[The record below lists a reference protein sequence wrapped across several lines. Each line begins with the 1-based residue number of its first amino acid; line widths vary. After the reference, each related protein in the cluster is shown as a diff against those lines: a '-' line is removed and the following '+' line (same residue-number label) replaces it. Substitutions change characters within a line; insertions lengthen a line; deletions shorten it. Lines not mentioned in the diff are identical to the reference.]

1 MTETSR
7 PERKGLFALISDVP
21 RLVTDLVKG
30 ELELAKLELIEK
42 AKKVG
47 VGAGLIVAALIVL
60 LLFVTML
67 LTAAVLGLGEI
78 MPPWLAALLVALVL
92 LIVAAVLAFIGYK
105 AVKKALPPKPERAI
119 RGLQRD
125 VDVLKGNGRRPD
137 IDE

>member
-1 MTETSR
+1 MTDTSR

-30 ELELAKLELIEK
+30 ELELAKLELIAK

-47 VGAGLIVAALIVL
+47 VGAGLIVGALIVL

-92 LIVAAVLAFIGYK
+92 LIIAAVLAFVGYK
-105 AVKKALPPKPERAI
+105 AVQKALPPTPERAM

-125 VDVLKGNGRRPD
+125 VNVLKGSGRRTD
-137 IDE
+137 G

>member
-1 MTETSR
+1 MTDTSR
-7 PERKGLFALISDVP
+7 PERKGLFALLSDVP

-30 ELELAKLELIEK
+30 EIELAKLELI
-42 AKKVG
+42 AKGKKFG
-47 VGAGLIVAALIVL
+47 VGAGLIAAALIVL

-105 AVKKALPPKPERAI
+105 SVQKALPPTPERTLI
-119 RGLQRD
+119 NLQTD
-125 VDVLKGNGRRPD
+125 VNVLKGNGRRSD
-137 IDE
+137 L

>member
-1 MTETSR
+1 MTDTSR

-30 ELELAKLELIEK
+30 EIELAKLELI
-42 AKKVG
+42 AKLKKIG
-47 VGAGLIVAALIVL
+47 IGAGLLAGAAIVL

-92 LIVAAVLAFIGYK
+92 LLVAAALAFVGYK
-105 AVKKALPPKPERAI
+105 AVQKALPPTPERAM
-119 RGLQRD
+119 RNLQRD
-125 VDVLKGNGRRPD
+125 VNVLKGSGRRYD
-137 IDE
+137 V

>member
-1 MTETSR
+1 MTDTSR

-42 AKKVG
+42 GKKLG
-47 VGAGLIVAALIVL
+47 IGAGLIVAALIVL

-67 LTAAVLGLGEI
+67 LTAAVLGLGEV

-92 LIVAAVLAFIGYK
+92 LIVAAVLAFVGYK
-105 AVKKALPPKPERAI
+105 AVQKALPPKPERAM

-125 VDVLKGNGRRPD
+125 VNVLKGSGRRTD
-137 IDE
+137 V

>member
-1 MTETSR
+1 MTDSSR
-7 PERKGLFALISDVP
+7 PERRGLFALISDVP

-47 VGAGLIVAALIVL
+47 VGAGLIVVALIVL

-67 LTAAVLGLGEI
+67 LTAAVLGLGEV

-92 LIVAAVLAFIGYK
+92 LIVAAALAFVGYK
-105 AVKKALPPKPERAI
+105 AVQKALPPKPERAL

-125 VDVLKGNGRRPD
+125 VNVLKGTGRGPTY
-137 IDE
+137 E

>member
-1 MTETSR
+1 MTDTSR

-30 ELELAKLELIEK
+30 ELELAKLELIAKGKK
-42 AKKVG
+42 AG
-47 VGAGLIVAALIVL
+47 VGAGLIFGALIVL

-92 LIVAAVLAFIGYK
+92 LIIAAVLGFIGYK
-105 AVKKALPPKPERAI
+105 SVQKALPPKPERALK
-119 RGLQRD
+119 GLERD
-125 VDVLKGNGRRPD
+125 VNVIKGSSGRGIDV
-137 IDE
+137 

>member
-1 MTETSR
+1 MTDTSR

-30 ELELAKLELIEK
+30 EIELAKLELTAK
-42 AKKVG
+42 AKKFG
-47 VGAGLIVAALIVL
+47 VGAGLIVAALVVL

-67 LTAAVLGLGEI
+67 LTAAVLGLGEV

-105 AVKKALPPKPERAI
+105 AVQKALPPTPERAM
-119 RGLQRD
+119 RNLQRD
-125 VDVLKGNGRRPD
+125 VNVIKGNGRRSE
-137 IDE
+137 I

>member
-1 MTETSR
+1 MTDSSR
-7 PERKGLFALISDVP
+7 PERRGLFALISDVP

-42 AKKVG
+42 GKKVG

-67 LTAAVLGLGEI
+67 LTAAVLGLGEV

-92 LIVAAVLAFIGYK
+92 LIVAAVLAFVGYK
-105 AVKKALPPKPERAI
+105 AV
-119 RGLQRD
+119 Q
-125 VDVLKGNGRRPD
+125 
-137 IDE
+137 

>member
-1 MTETSR
+1 MTDTSR

-30 ELELAKLELIEK
+30 ELELAKLELIAKGKK
-42 AKKVG
+42 AG
-47 VGAGLIVAALIVL
+47 IGAGLIFGALIVL

-92 LIVAAVLAFIGYK
+92 LIVAAVLGFIGYK
-105 AVKKALPPKPERAI
+105 SVQKALPPKPERALK
-119 RGLQRD
+119 GLERD
-125 VDVLKGNGRRPD
+125 VNVIKGSGRGT
-137 IDE
+137 EV

>member
-1 MTETSR
+1 MTDTSR

-30 ELELAKLELIEK
+30 EIELAKLELI
-42 AKKVG
+42 AKGKTFG
-47 VGAGLIVAALIVL
+47 IGAGLIVGALIVL

-92 LIVAAVLAFIGYK
+92 LIIAAVLAFIGYK
-105 AVKKALPPKPERAI
+105 SVQKALPPKPERAM
-119 RGLQRD
+119 RNLQRD
-125 VDVLKGNGRRPD
+125 LDVLKGEGRTS
-137 IDE
+137 EL

>member
-1 MTETSR
+1 MTDTSR

-42 AKKVG
+42 GKKVG
-47 VGAGLIVAALIVL
+47 IGAALIVVALIVL

-67 LTAAVLGLGEI
+67 LTAAVLGLGEV

-92 LIVAAVLAFIGYK
+92 LIVAAVLAFVGYK
-105 AVKKALPPKPERAI
+105 AVQKALPPKPERAM

-125 VDVLKGNGRRPD
+125 VNVLKGSARGTD
-137 IDE
+137 V

>member
-1 MTETSR
+1 MTDTSR

-30 ELELAKLELIEK
+30 ELELAKLELIAKGKK
-42 AKKVG
+42 AG
-47 VGAGLIVAALIVL
+47 VGAGLIAGALIVL

-67 LTAAVLGLGEI
+67 LTALVLGLGEI

-105 AVKKALPPKPERAI
+105 SVQKALPPKPERAM
-119 RGLQRD
+119 RGLERD
-125 VDVLKGNGRRPD
+125 VKVLKGNGRVT
-137 IDE
+137 EV

>member
-1 MTETSR
+1 MTDTSR

-30 ELELAKLELIEK
+30 EIELAKLELIAK
-42 AKKVG
+42 AKKIG
-47 VGAGLIVAALIVL
+47 VGAGMIVAALIVL

-92 LIVAAVLAFIGYK
+92 LLVAAALGFLGYK
-105 AVKKALPPKPERAI
+105 SVQKGLPPTPERAM
-119 RGLQRD
+119 RNLERD
-125 VDVLKGNGRRPD
+125 VNVLKGSGRRYD
-137 IDE
+137 V

>member
-1 MTETSR
+1 MTDTSR

-42 AKKVG
+42 GKKVG
-47 VGAGLIVAALIVL
+47 IGAGLIVAALIVL

-92 LIVAAVLAFIGYK
+92 LLVAAALAFIGYK
-105 AVKKALPPKPERAI
+105 SVQKAMPPTPERAL
-119 RGLQRD
+119 RNLQRD
-125 VDVLKGNGRRPD
+125 VNVLKGNGRQAD
-137 IDE
+137 V